1 MTDFP
6 TSAAT
11 EQTDIGTQYLIGG
24 VRAVSVRDRLDVL
37 ALLPMKPKRLCV
49 QKPCNIG
56 FFDEDARNQLE
67 LF

>member
-6 TSAAT
+6 TTAAT
-11 EQTDIGTQYLIGG
+11 DETDIGPQYLIGG
-24 VRAVSVRDRLDVL
+24 VRPVTVRDRLEVL

-56 FFDEDARNQLE
+56 LFDEDRRNQLE